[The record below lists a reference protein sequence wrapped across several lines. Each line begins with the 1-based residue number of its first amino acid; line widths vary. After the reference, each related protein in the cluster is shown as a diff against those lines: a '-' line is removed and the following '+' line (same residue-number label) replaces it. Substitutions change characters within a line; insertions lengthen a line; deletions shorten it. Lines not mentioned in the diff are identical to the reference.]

1 MKAPG
6 QSLAPSWV
14 SDLQSPPPARS
25 KSTNIADPP
34 LYPSQALTSSKR
46 HKEPKLAPREQP
58 TPEQM
63 DALKLKKAWEVSLS
77 PVKGLPMTAIM
88 MYMSG
93 NSLQIFSIMM
103 VVMAFKNP
111 LVGLLNTN
119 QALDRFATE
128 RNSGSILQV
137 KLVYVVCQLV
147 ALAVGI
153 WKVNSMGLLPLL
165 KGLEAPQT
173 KRYQLKIDDVDAF
186 IREAYRVNALILDL
200 HSELKDVRKAYLST
214 APQRKSHLRI
224 AQPTRER
231 VMTDREREDIDANAK
246 QMIRELNAS
255 IRALDDA
262 EQLRRET
269 LAAVHTKRFSGG
281 GIGLGALGSWAA
293 GGLVS
298 RTVKSSEQVQAEEAA
313 AQTTLHR
320 DGVLWLLRRRLELCC
335 ATQQHMMET
344 RLTREL
350 EKNKSVLARS
360 AVGSVPLPGVQPGT
374 TKQRIAANGLP
385 PDDKLT
391 GTSTSEARFDSN
403 GMELTQEQVQ
413 MFEQGNRA
421 MMEHYENALDKV
433 RERRWR

>member
-25 KSTNIADPP
+25 KSTNIVDPP

-63 DALKLKKAWEVSLS
+63 DALKLKKAWEVSLA

-153 WKVNSMGLLPLL
+153 WKVNSMGLLP
-165 KGLEAPQT
+165 T
-173 KRYQLKIDDVDAF
+173 
-186 IREAYRVNALILDL
+186 
-200 HSELKDVRKAYLST
+200 
-214 APQRKSHLRI
+214 
-224 AQPTRER
+224 TRSDWL
-231 VMTDREREDIDANAK
+231 M
-246 QMIRELNAS
+246 
-255 IRALDDA
+255 
-262 EQLRRET
+262 
-269 LAAVHTKRFSGG
+269 
-281 GIGLGALGSWAA
+281 W
-293 GGLVS
+293 
-298 RTVKSSEQVQAEEAA
+298 EAA
-313 AQTTLHR
+313 RTPLQT
-320 DGVLWLLRRRLELCC
+320 
-335 ATQQHMMET
+335 AI
-344 RLTREL
+344 
-350 EKNKSVLARS
+350 
-360 AVGSVPLPGVQPGT
+360 P
-374 TKQRIAANGLP
+374 
-385 PDDKLT
+385 
-391 GTSTSEARFDSN
+391 
-403 GMELTQEQVQ
+403 
-413 MFEQGNRA
+413 
-421 MMEHYENALDKV
+421 AL
-433 RERRWR
+433 